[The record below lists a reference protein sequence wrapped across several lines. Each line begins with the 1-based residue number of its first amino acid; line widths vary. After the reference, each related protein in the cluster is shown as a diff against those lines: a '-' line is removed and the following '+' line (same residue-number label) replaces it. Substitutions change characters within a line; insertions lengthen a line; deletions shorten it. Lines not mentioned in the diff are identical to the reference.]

1 MCQAGGSSDAPFH
14 IDIVLTNKVP
24 IVSRSRLRSGTLG
37 ETPHLSSKKG
47 HAQRPIRFRASNRW
61 LYCSAY
67 SRQWLRAFSR
77 PCSTARTV
85 GCFTERWEYPGEYLQ
100 RSYYDRARPLYPGL
114 SSEVRDRVQSHS
126 PSRSCSP
133 FLHLSRALLWDVCT
147 PNVSSR
153 IMPRPNLDS
162 ARLAAASGAAHIRL
176 WIYEHFSD
184 FVDDN
189 IYAISNLCVTRTGQ
203 SAGASFITNHA
214 ASSIDKSQLRVA
226 IIRSLGLFS
235 PAEQYPRRQLYIDLN
250 AENCKYKGKKIVPKT
265 DTL

>member
-1 MCQAGGSSDAPFH
+1 MG
-14 IDIVLTNKVP
+14 
-24 IVSRSRLRSGTLG
+24 
-37 ETPHLSSKKG
+37 PHEKLLIYPARKDTRRD
-47 HAQRPIRFRASNRW
+47 QLDFRASNRW

-85 GCFTERWEYPGEYLQ
+85 GYITERWEYPGEYLQ
-100 RSYYDRARPLYPGL
+100 YSYHDRARPLYLGL
-114 SSEVRDRVQSHS
+114 SSGFRDRVQSHS

-133 FLHLSRALLWDVCT
+133 FLPLFRALLWDVCA

-176 WIYEHFSD
+176 CIYEDISD
-184 FVDDN
+184 FLDDN
-189 IYAISNLCVTRTGQ
+189 ICVISNLCVAMMGQ
-203 SAGASFITNHA
+203 NPGGLHITNHA
-214 ASSIDKSQLRVA
+214 ASSVIDKPQLRVA
-226 IIRSLGLFS
+226 IVRSLGLFS
-235 PAEQYPRRQLYIDLN
+235 PAEQHPRRQLYLDLN
-250 AENCKYKGKKIVPKT
+250 AENCKYKGKKLVPKT